1 MATFLDLATAALQD
15 LGVIAAGEA
24 PTSADAELCRT
35 TCNRLIDIWAAERL
49 TIYEI
54 TRSTWT
60 ISASDGTYTV
70 GSGGDIAIAWPQYIH
85 AVRYQDTSQSP
96 TLELSLTALTDDAW
110 AGISEKTETS
120 TLPSSWY
127 FDRNYP
133 LGNLQLWPVPTSS
146 TLQGVIYA
154 PTAVTSFSATSTAVS
169 LPPGYE
175 ELLVKSMAAR
185 LASAFDRMSMKRDLM
200 EEAEEAKRRVKV
212 PNFRLRDLTLDAGAV
227 VGHSG
232 YYDIYTGQ

>member
-1 MATFLDLATAALQD
+1 MATFLDLAKAALQD
-15 LGVIAAGEA
+15 LGVIASDETPAA
-24 PTSADAELCRT
+24 SDAELCRT

-60 ISASDGTYTV
+60 ISANDGTYTV
-70 GSGGDIAIAWPQYIH
+70 GSGGDVAIAWPQYIH

-96 TLELSLTALTDDAW
+96 TLELSLTPLSDDAW

-154 PTAVTSFSATSTAVS
+154 PTAVTSFAATSTAVS

-175 ELLVKSMAAR
+175 ELIVKSMAAR
-185 LASAFDRMSMKRDLM
+185 LAPAFNRASMKRELQDD
-200 EEAEEAKRRVKV
+200 ADEAKRRVKV
-212 PNFRLRDLTLDAGAV
+212 PNFRIRDLTLDAAAV
-227 VGHSG
+227 VGHPG
-232 YYDIYTGQ
+232 YYDIFTGQ